1 MLRVPFV
8 TSKSKLRK
16 WSTPVTYRFACT
28 ICADLRLEEEDNYR
42 DEITRHDKQI
52 SREGVYSSKVKRFGR
67 TNWNKREREKRKK
80 RKKKKERKEKNKG
93 KWWSDRD
100 ANLTAY
106 LGRMS
111 EPCRIK
117 DPMVNHMQLSSLK
130 RFSRWSG
137 FLLHGWGL
145 YHSYGVNLN
154 WSTLDNSLNPFQ
166 IGCASIFHSG
176 FVRHLRMKINRVDSG
191 EKEVG
196 WNATSR
202 QVCNYDYPRVRTC
215 LPFLRL
221 CISDLTLLS
230 FASPDYRVRLEQSTV
245 KLESLSLPSTER
257 ERERDSSRRKLNE
270 KKKEATNRNLYDTSF
285 FKRISISFGT

>member
-1 MLRVPFV
+1 MEHLNIDSNEIVSLNNPSIRGRSQDKTSLGVVGCWLCVPCKSLPKSH
-8 TSKSKLRK
+8 TDSHAYRSTASKAERRTISGLSYATKSQVGTNFERRCVESKTAR
-16 WSTPVTYRFACT
+16 
-28 ICADLRLEEEDNYR
+28 N
-42 DEITRHDKQI
+42 
-52 SREGVYSSKVKRFGR
+52 KR
-67 TNWNKREREKRKK
+67 KRERETKKK
-80 RKKKKERKEKNKG
+80 RKKEKEEKQR

-166 IGCASIFHSG
+166 IGRASIFHGIRS
-176 FVRHLRMKINRVDSG
+176 
-191 EKEVG
+191 
-196 WNATSR
+196 
-202 QVCNYDYPRVRTC
+202 
-215 LPFLRL
+215 PFTYE
-221 CISDLTLLS
+221 D
-230 FASPDYRVRLEQSTV
+230 
-245 KLESLSLPSTER
+245 
-257 ERERDSSRRKLNE
+257 
-270 KKKEATNRNLYDTSF
+270 
-285 FKRISISFGT
+285 

>member
-1 MLRVPFV
+1 MEHLNIDSNEIVSLNNPSIRGRSQDKASLGVVGCWLCVPCKSLRNHIPIRMRTDRPPRRRRGGRFRDCR
-8 TSKSKLRK
+8 TQRNHKL
-16 WSTPVTYRFACT
+16 
-28 ICADLRLEEEDNYR
+28 E
-42 DEITRHDKQI
+42 QI
-52 SREGVYSSKVKRFGR
+52 SREGVSKVKRLE
-67 TNWNKREREKRKK
+67 TRERERETKKK
-80 RKKKKERKEKNKG
+80 RKKEKEEKQR

-166 IGCASIFHSG
+166 IGRASIFHGIRS
-176 FVRHLRMKINRVDSG
+176 
-191 EKEVG
+191 
-196 WNATSR
+196 
-202 QVCNYDYPRVRTC
+202 
-215 LPFLRL
+215 PFTYE
-221 CISDLTLLS
+221 D
-230 FASPDYRVRLEQSTV
+230 
-245 KLESLSLPSTER
+245 
-257 ERERDSSRRKLNE
+257 
-270 KKKEATNRNLYDTSF
+270 
-285 FKRISISFGT
+285 

>member
-1 MLRVPFV
+1 M
-8 TSKSKLRK
+8 
-16 WSTPVTYRFACT
+16 
-28 ICADLRLEEEDNYR
+28 
-42 DEITRHDKQI
+42 
-52 SREGVYSSKVKRFGR
+52 
-67 TNWNKREREKRKK
+67 
-80 RKKKKERKEKNKG
+80 
-93 KWWSDRD
+93 
-100 ANLTAY
+100 
-106 LGRMS
+106 
-111 EPCRIK
+111 
-117 DPMVNHMQLSSLK
+117 
-130 RFSRWSG
+130 
-137 FLLHGWGL
+137 
-145 YHSYGVNLN
+145 
-154 WSTLDNSLNPFQ
+154 
-166 IGCASIFHSG
+166 GCASIFHSG

-245 KLESLSLPSTER
+245 KLESLSLPSR
-257 ERERDSSRRKLNE
+257 ERFYSTKVKRKK

>member
-1 MLRVPFV
+1 M
-8 TSKSKLRK
+8 
-16 WSTPVTYRFACT
+16 
-28 ICADLRLEEEDNYR
+28 
-42 DEITRHDKQI
+42 
-52 SREGVYSSKVKRFGR
+52 
-67 TNWNKREREKRKK
+67 
-80 RKKKKERKEKNKG
+80 
-93 KWWSDRD
+93 
-100 ANLTAY
+100 
-106 LGRMS
+106 
-111 EPCRIK
+111 
-117 DPMVNHMQLSSLK
+117 
-130 RFSRWSG
+130 
-137 FLLHGWGL
+137 
-145 YHSYGVNLN
+145 
-154 WSTLDNSLNPFQ
+154 
-166 IGCASIFHSG
+166 GCASIFHSG

-245 KLESLSLPSTER
+245 KLESLSLPSR
-257 ERERDSSRRKLNE
+257 ERERFYSTKVKRKK

>member
-1 MLRVPFV
+1 M
-8 TSKSKLRK
+8 
-16 WSTPVTYRFACT
+16 PVTYRFACT

-166 IGCASIFHSG
+166 MGCASIFHSG

-202 QVCNYDYPRVRTC
+202 QVCNYDYPRTYVSSIPSFVYLWSYVAFVRVAG
-215 LPFLRL
+215 
-221 CISDLTLLS
+221 LS
-230 FASPDYRVRLEQSTV
+230 CSIRTVDREIRV
-245 KLESLSLPSTER
+245 SLSTFER
-257 ERERDSSRRKLNE
+257 ERERFYSTKVKRKKRRS
-270 KKKEATNRNLYDTSF
+270 D
-285 FKRISISFGT
+285 